1 MTPEYFDFIYEE
13 DIRAPRNFIIQR
25 ADDEVFILGT
35 FPESLTNAFA
45 QIQEDLV
52 DVDRI
57 FNTTHEDDFF
67 DFERLTTSTRYDNY
81 VALLNDKTV
90 RAWGRITLPVGIA
103 NAINGKVSDIASTE
117 KAFAALTED
126 GNVECWGETEK
137 YSWREN
143 FFEGYIDVTD
153 QLNNITKIYS
163 NSDAFA
169 ALNANG

>member
-1 MTPEYFDFIYEE
+1 MAYLTKIQTGLTGFGALTVNRDATIIAVSDHKDSTVYENAGRIKIYQYDSKDKEYVRIDQIGFDETIARSFTPEYFDFIYEE

-25 ADDEVFILGT
+25 ADDEVFILGS

-57 FNTTHEDDFF
+57 FNTTYEDDFF

-90 RAWGRITLPVGIA
+90 RLGVP
-103 NAINGKVSDIASTE
+103 
-117 KAFAALTED
+117 
-126 GNVECWGETEK
+126 
-137 YSWREN
+137 
-143 FFEGYIDVTD
+143 
-153 QLNNITKIYS
+153 
-163 NSDAFA
+163 
-169 ALNANG
+169 